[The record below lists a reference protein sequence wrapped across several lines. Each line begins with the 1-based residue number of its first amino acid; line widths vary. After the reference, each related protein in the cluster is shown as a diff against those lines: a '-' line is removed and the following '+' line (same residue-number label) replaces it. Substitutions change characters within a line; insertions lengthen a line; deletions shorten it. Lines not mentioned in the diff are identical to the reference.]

1 MIKLLF
7 IIIKSMKILIIED
20 NSLIVALIKKSLSAH
35 AWIIESTEDGEEG
48 LKMAKSNGYSL
59 VILDLS
65 LPKKSG
71 REILLDLR
79 KSKCHVPVLVLTVSS
94 EIDDKKELFTLG
106 ADDYLTKP
114 FLIDELAARIK
125 ALLRRPSRIDKQCL
139 RLGTLIYNAQG
150 NYFIRKGHELY
161 LTKKEHNLLLFFLKQ
176 KNRIVSKGEILEHV
190 WNYNTSPFSN
200 SIETHIAGLRQK
212 INLNK
217 EPNLIHTFP
226 GRGYKL
232 SLKKLS

>member
-1 MIKLLF
+1 
-7 IIIKSMKILIIED
+7 MKILIIED
-20 NSLIVALIKKSLSAH
+20 NALIVALIKKSLSIYS
-35 AWIIESTEDGEEG
+35 WILESTADGEAG
-48 LKMAKSNGYSL
+48 LKMAKSNGYCL
-59 VILDLS
+59 IILDLS

-71 REILLDLR
+71 REILQELR
-79 KSKCHVPVLVLTVSS
+79 KSNCHLPVLVLTVSS
-94 EIDDKKELFTLG
+94 DIGDKKELFSLG

-114 FLIDELAARIK
+114 FLIDELIVRIK
-125 ALLRRPSRIDKQCL
+125 ALLRRPTKLDKNCL
-139 RLGTLIYNAQG
+139 RIGSLTYDAQG
-150 NYFIRKGHELY
+150 NYFLRKGREVY

-212 INLNK
+212 INIDN